1 LSSIKEDLFSI
12 NLQIIEFIAEHGI
25 YSPSICRSLSFRKA
39 LMKANPC
46 RNLKLCCP
54 ASNI

>member
-46 RNLKLCCP
+46 RNL
-54 ASNI
+54 